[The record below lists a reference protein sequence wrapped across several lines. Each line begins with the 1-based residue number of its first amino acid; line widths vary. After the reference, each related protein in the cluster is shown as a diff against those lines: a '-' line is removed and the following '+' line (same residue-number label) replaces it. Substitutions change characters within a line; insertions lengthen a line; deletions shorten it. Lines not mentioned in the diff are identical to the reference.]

1 MPPTT
6 KTKASPPKPTG
17 GARAKAA
24 RTVVTE
30 SPQANTKKKRK
41 KKKIKQKRGA
51 VTEQALPDGTL
62 DEWEEGEDED
72 DDVETEIVYACP
84 ACGLG
89 AGTSVPMGCPY
100 PEPCRGMMFVC
111 RREDGGGRCGSL
123 CWHSHPNELVGD
135 DTRTYSTAYWCRF
148 CCDECDGDGGC
159 ETCKG
164 HSTCVQE
171 EQRLWANFGEPVRRG
186 EQTP

>member
-24 RTVVTE
+24 RTVVNE

-123 CWHSHPNELVGD
+123 CWHSHPNEPPTGAVFAVTNVTATAGAKHVKGTLLACKRSNVSGQTLV
-135 DTRTYSTAYWCRF
+135 S
-148 CCDECDGDGGC
+148 
-159 ETCKG
+159 
-164 HSTCVQE
+164 Q
-171 EQRLWANFGEPVRRG
+171 
-186 EQTP
+186 